1 MYGDDDVDDDDD
13 RTLICWHPFADTGSV
28 PEVLQEV
35 ELDVY
40 DNVVCVDTFQSTTL
54 YDITRYVTKGFM
66 CAANGTSGGQ
76 DSCRGDSG
84 SSLMCRQ
91 TDSLGDYYKLFGIVS
106 SGFGCGNK
114 GQPGYYTYAPF
125 YINWIETTIESLT
138 TLAEG

>member
-1 MYGDDDVDDDDD
+1 MLPSAGTVIQAAVL
-13 RTLICWHPFADTGSV
+13 RTNTDS
-28 PEVLQEV
+28 LQ
-35 ELDVY
+35 
-40 DNVVCVDTFQSTTL
+40 
-54 YDITRYVTKGFM
+54 
-66 CAANGTSGGQ
+66 
-76 DSCRGDSG
+76 GDSG

-114 GQPGYYTYAPF
+114 GQPGYYTYVPF